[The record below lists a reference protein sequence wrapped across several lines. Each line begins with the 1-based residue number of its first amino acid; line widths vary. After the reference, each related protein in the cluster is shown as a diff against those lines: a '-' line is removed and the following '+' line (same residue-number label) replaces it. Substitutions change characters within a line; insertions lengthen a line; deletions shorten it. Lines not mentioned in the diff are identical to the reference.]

1 MREGGGAPPP
11 LFIRPAPSTYI
22 VSGWPSPGER
32 GGGAWGGA
40 DNDKFHFSFYY
51 PLPALVCMHNFVS
64 TSRPGQRL
72 DHYLV
77 YIIYIV
83 NLLRW
88 RWVGSTNLSSRL
100 RLLLI
105 CIRIKFYWEI
115 KPFLFYFLKKK
126 ITNHGDPPCMQGGRL
141 PKGSPKRERPFHF

>member
-1 MREGGGAPPP
+1 MREGAAGSPPGSVHLHTLPTLYFLMEIYERGGG
-11 LFIRPAPSTYI
+11 L
-22 VSGWPSPGER
+22 SGWPSPGER

-40 DNDKFHFSFYY
+40 DNDKFNFSFYY
-51 PLPALVCMHNFVS
+51 TLPALVCMHNFVI

-115 KPFLFYFLKKK
+115 KPF
-126 ITNHGDPPCMQGGRL
+126 
-141 PKGSPKRERPFHF
+141 HF